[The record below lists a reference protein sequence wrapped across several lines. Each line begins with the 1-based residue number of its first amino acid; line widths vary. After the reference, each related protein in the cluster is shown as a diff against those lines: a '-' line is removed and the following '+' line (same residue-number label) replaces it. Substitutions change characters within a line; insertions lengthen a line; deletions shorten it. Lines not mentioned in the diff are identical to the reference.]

1 MTFNVGCGLDRPAGR
16 GRRMGGDPVAS
27 VVEAGPPAARGR
39 PGLAVKLVYGLGAMG
54 EASFIAA
61 VAFVFFYY
69 TAVLGLSGSLVGAAL
84 FLGLCADAAVDP
96 FFGSWSDNIHSRFG
110 RRIPLMAFGG
120 PLMALSVGMLFAPP
134 AGLPDPALFAW
145 LAGWAILV
153 RAGVSMFHVPYVA
166 LGAEMSADYHER
178 SSVVAWRTVFG
189 ILATAIAT
197 GLAYSLFFKGEG
209 GLQKPQG
216 YPAFGWTMAAIIAA
230 STMASTLGLAR
241 HAASLP
247 GEPPVGQHLLRRLPG
262 EVAEIFRNRSFRI
275 LFFSAGVCY
284 TAVGVNSAFNG
295 HAYVFVWKLRP
306 EMIQAATFAFLGGL
320 FMGVPL
326 TPLVARVLEKKTVAM
341 IGMGLVAGAW
351 VLLGLPRIVGLV
363 TAAGAAAAPYLAAL
377 VSLAGLGA
385 GFCAIAFPSMM
396 ADAADE
402 HQHLFGRRRE
412 GLYFAGLGFAFKAAT
427 GLGVLVSGLALD
439 VIRFPRDAGR
449 QVGLVLSET
458 LQHRILFAWGP
469 LGALMVL
476 GSMAI
481 LAAYAISHR
490 RHAEVTA
497 ILRAR
502 RATDVSAGRS
512 S

>member
-1 MTFNVGCGLDRPAGR
+1 VAHGIDATTRRPAL
-16 GRRMGGDPVAS
+16 PVKF
-27 VVEAGPPAARGR
+27 
-39 PGLAVKLVYGLGAMG
+39 LYGLGAMG

-120 PLMALSVGMLFAPP
+120 PVMALSVGMLFAPP
-134 AGLPDPALFAW
+134 QGLPDLALFAW
-145 LAGWAILV
+145 LAGWAMIV

-189 ILATAIAT
+189 IIATGTAT
-197 GLAYSLFFKGEG
+197 GLAYSVFFKGEG
-209 GLQKPQG
+209 GLQRPDG
-216 YPAFGWTMAAIIAA
+216 YPAFGWTIAAIIAA
-230 STMASTLGLAR
+230 STFISTVGSAR
-241 HAASLP
+241 YAASLP
-247 GEPPVGQHLLRRLPG
+247 GAPRVGQHLLRRLPA
-262 EVAEIFRNRSFRI
+262 EVAEIFRNPSFRT

-295 HAYVFVWKLRP
+295 HAYVFVWKLQP
-306 EMIQAATFAFLGGL
+306 DMIQTATFSFLGGL
-320 FMGVPL
+320 FLGVPA

-351 VLLGLPRIVGLV
+351 ILLGLPRIVGLV
-363 TAAGAAAAPYLAAL
+363 TAEGRAAL
-377 VSLAGLGA
+377 PLLAGLVAAAGLGA

-427 GLGVLVSGLALD
+427 GLGVLVSGFALD
-439 VIRFPRDAGR
+439 LIGFPKDIGR
-449 QVGLVLSET
+449 QVGVVLPQA
-458 LQHRILFAWGP
+458 LQQKVLFAWGP
-469 LGALMVL
+469 LGAVMVI

-481 LAAYAISHR
+481 LAAYAISRR
-490 RHAEVTA
+490 RHAEVA
-497 ILRAR
+497 AALRLR
-502 RATDVSAGRS
+502 REAAAE
-512 S
+512 

>member
-1 MTFNVGCGLDRPAGR
+1 MEHRP
-16 GRRMGGDPVAS
+16 P
-27 VVEAGPPAARGR
+27 
-39 PGLAVKLVYGLGAMG
+39 LTVKLLYGVGGMG
-54 EASFIAA
+54 EATFIAA

-69 TAVLGLSGSLVGAAL
+69 TAVLGLPGSLVGAAL

-120 PLMALSVGMLFAPP
+120 PLMAVSVGMLFSPP
-134 AGLPDPALFAW
+134 AGMADLALFAW

-189 ILATAIAT
+189 ILATGLAT
-197 GLAYSLFFKGEG
+197 GLAYSVFFKGEG

-216 YPAFGWTMAAIIAA
+216 YPAFGWTVAAIIAA
-230 STMASTLGLAR
+230 STLLSTAGSAR
-241 HAASLP
+241 YAASLP
-247 GEPPVGQHLLRRLPG
+247 GAPVVDQHLLRRLPG

-275 LFFSAGVCY
+275 LFFSAAICY
-284 TAVGVNSAFNG
+284 TAVGVNSAFNS
-295 HAYVFVWKLRP
+295 HAYVFVWKLQP
-306 EMIQAATFAFLGGL
+306 GMIQTATFSFLGGL
-320 FMGVPL
+320 FLGVPL

-351 VLLGLPRIVGLV
+351 VLLGLPRIAGLV
-363 TAAGAAAAPYLAAL
+363 TAEGRAAVPFLAAL
-377 VSLAGLGA
+377 VALAGLGA

-402 HQHLFGRRRE
+402 HRHLFGRRRE

-427 GLGVLVSGLALD
+427 GLGVLVSGFALD
-439 VIRFPRDAGR
+439 VIRFPKDVGR
-449 QVGLVLSET
+449 QVGLVLPQA
-458 LQHRILFAWGP
+458 LQDRILFAWGP
-469 LGALMVL
+469 FGALLVVV
-476 GSMAI
+476 SMAI
-481 LAAYAISHR
+481 LAAYAISRR
-490 RHAEVTA
+490 RHAEVA
-497 ILRAR
+497 AALSLRREA
-502 RATDVSAGRS
+502 AAE
-512 S
+512 

>member
-1 MTFNVGCGLDRPAGR
+1 MAHGIDATTRRPAL
-16 GRRMGGDPVAS
+16 PVKF
-27 VVEAGPPAARGR
+27 
-39 PGLAVKLVYGLGAMG
+39 LYGLGAMG

-120 PLMALSVGMLFAPP
+120 PVMALSVGMLFAPP
-134 AGLPDPALFAW
+134 AGLPELALFAW
-145 LAGWAILV
+145 LAGWAMIV

-178 SSVVAWRTVFG
+178 SSLVAWRTVFG
-189 ILATAIAT
+189 IIATGTAT
-197 GLAYSLFFKGEG
+197 GLAYSVFFKGEG
-209 GLQKPQG
+209 GLQRPDG
-216 YPAFGWTMAAIIAA
+216 YPAFGWTIAAIIAA
-230 STMASTLGLAR
+230 STLVSTLGSAR
-241 HAASLP
+241 YAASLP
-247 GEPPVGQHLLRRLPG
+247 GAPRVGQHLLRRLPA
-262 EVAEIFRNRSFRI
+262 EVAEIFRNPSFRT
-275 LFFSAGVCY
+275 LFLSAGVCY
-284 TAVGVNSAFNG
+284 TAVGVNSAFNS
-295 HAYVFVWKLRP
+295 HAYVFVWKLQP
-306 EMIQAATFAFLGGL
+306 DMIQTATFSFLGGL
-320 FMGVPL
+320 FLGVPA

-351 VLLGLPRIVGLV
+351 ILLGLPRIVGLV
-363 TAAGAAAAPYLAAL
+363 TAEGRAAL
-377 VSLAGLGA
+377 PLLAGLVALAGLGA

-427 GLGVLVSGLALD
+427 GLGVLLSGFALD
-439 VIRFPRDAGR
+439 LIGFPKEIGR
-449 QVGLVLSET
+449 QVGVVLPQS
-458 LQHRILFAWGP
+458 LQQKVLFAWGP
-469 LGALMVL
+469 FGAVMVF

-481 LAAYAISHR
+481 LAAYAISRR
-490 RHAEVTA
+490 RHAEVA
-497 ILRAR
+497 AALRLRNGA
-502 RATDVSAGRS
+502 AAE
-512 S
+512 